1 MEPEQSRNRRSWL
14 ASVPHLGRYGIC
26 AKGRSAIGGGR
37 AFFGSKETTR
47 KTRTGVLALT
57 LLAACTPAPA
67 PAPETTAPGDPTR
80 GEAVFWAGG
89 CGTCHATP
97 GSDPTRP
104 PRLGGGQ
111 ELVSRY
117 GTFVAPNISPDPV
130 HGIGAWTGAQFAAA
144 MMRGVSPQGGHYY
157 PAFPYTSYARMRA
170 GDVADL
176 WAWLHTLP
184 SEARE
189 IPPHALRF
197 PYENRRLLGA
207 WKRRFLRPGPVVGVS
222 GGEDV
227 ARGQYL
233 VEGPG
238 HCGACHTPR
247 TALGGSDLSRWLAGA
262 EALEGPD
269 GVAAPNITPASP
281 FIAEAG
287 IDEIAAALIPAETHA
302 QAHTWG
308 EGMEAVRRNL
318 AHLPASDRRA
328 IAAYLKAIAPR
339 E

>member
-1 MEPEQSRNRRSWL
+1 MRVRIT
-14 ASVPHLGRYGIC
+14 A
-26 AKGRSAIGGGR
+26 
-37 AFFGSKETTR
+37 
-47 KTRTGVLALT
+47 LALV
-57 LLAACTPAPA
+57 LLAACAPTPAPMPDA
-67 PAPETTAPGDPTR
+67 PAPGDPTR

-97 GSDPTRP
+97 GSDAATT
-104 PRLGGGQ
+104 PRLGGGR

-117 GTFVAPNISPDPV
+117 GTFVAPNISPDPT
-130 HGIGAWTGAQFAAA
+130 HGIGAWTGRQFMAA
-144 MMRGVSPQGGHYY
+144 MTRGVSPQGEHYY

-170 GDVADL
+170 GDIVDL
-176 WAWLHTLP
+176 WAYLQTLP
-184 SEARE
+184 PEARDN
-189 IPPHALRF
+189 PPHELHF
-197 PYENRRLLGA
+197 PYGNRRLLGA
-207 WKRRFLRPGPVVGVS
+207 WKRQFLGSGPVVGVD
-222 GGEDV
+222 GGADV

-247 TALGGSDLSRWLAGA
+247 TALGGPDYRRWLAGA

-269 GVAAPNITPASP
+269 GVPAPNITPASP
-281 FIAEAG
+281 MIADAG
-287 IDEIAAALIPAETHA
+287 IDEIATLLEPAETHA
-302 QAHTWG
+302 QSHRWG

-328 IAAYLKAIAPR
+328 IAAYLKAIPAR